1 MDMMEHLRRL
11 FDYDAWAN
19 REVLAALKATA
30 QPPARS
36 VKFMA
41 HILSAELLW
50 LQRLQQQTQSL
61 PVWPEFTLAE
71 CESHAAELALL
82 WRNYLGHLTSAGLE
96 KSIFYVNSKGE
107 RWASKRQDILLHV
120 VMHAV
125 YHRGQIA
132 TDMRAAGLTP
142 SYTDF
147 IHCVRQ
153 GLVE

>member
-1 MDMMEHLRRL
+1 MDMVGHLRRL

-19 REVLAALKATA
+19 REVLAALKSAA
-30 QPPARS
+30 PAPSRS

-41 HILSAELLW
+41 HILSAEHLW

-82 WRNYLGHLTSAGLE
+82 WRNYLGHMTATGLE
-96 KSIFYVNSKGE
+96 KPTSYVNSKGE
-107 RWASKRQDILLHV
+107 RWASPRQDILLHV
-120 VMHAV
+120 VMHSA

-142 SYTDF
+142 AYTDF